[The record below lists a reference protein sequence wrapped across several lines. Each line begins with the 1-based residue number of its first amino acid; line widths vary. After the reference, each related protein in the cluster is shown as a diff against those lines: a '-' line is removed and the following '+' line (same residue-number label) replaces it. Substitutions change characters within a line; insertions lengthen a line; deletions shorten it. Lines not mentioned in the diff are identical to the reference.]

1 MLTLAIFCIRLL
13 TVLFF
18 VGLVGCS
25 AVVVFSWISIF
36 TSGFSNDDIEAGER
50 HGGPHQP
57 PVDRPGQCAYSTSI
71 APFTGQWPSR

>member
-36 TSGFSNDDIEAGER
+36 TSGFSNDDIETGER
-50 HGGPHQP
+50 HAGHTSH
-57 PVDRPGQCAYSTSI
+57 RSI
-71 APFTGQWPSR
+71 ARGSAPIPLP